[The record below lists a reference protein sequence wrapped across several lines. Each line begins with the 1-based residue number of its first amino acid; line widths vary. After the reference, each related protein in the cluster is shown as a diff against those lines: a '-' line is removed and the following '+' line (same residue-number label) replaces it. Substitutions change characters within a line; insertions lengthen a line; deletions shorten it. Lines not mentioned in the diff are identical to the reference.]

1 MCRIARVLL
10 LFSIAAARMTSVHS
24 AYKNEVHDV
33 PMSVIIRPFIPELDE
48 KKVES
53 LMETIQARKAAT
65 TTTVSVAVTD
75 TPRTSDSTGL
85 LYQLNSSDPL
95 SPTSGHI

>member
-1 MCRIARVLL
+1 MCCIARVLL
-10 LFSIAAARMTSVHS
+10 LFSIAAARMSSVHS

-48 KKVES
+48 KK
-53 LMETIQARKAAT
+53 ARKAAT

-75 TPRTSDSTGL
+75 TPRTSDSTGP

>member
-1 MCRIARVLL
+1 MSRITKVLL
-10 LFSIAAARMTSVHS
+10 LFSIAATRMTSVHS

-53 LMETIQARKAAT
+53 LMETIQ
-65 TTTVSVAVTD
+65 VTLA
-75 TPRTSDSTGL
+75 S
-85 LYQLNSSDPL
+85 
-95 SPTSGHI
+95 

>member
-1 MCRIARVLL
+1 MSLVTRSLL
-10 LFSIAAARMTSVHS
+10 LLSIAARMSSVHS

-53 LMETIQARKAAT
+53 LMETIQ
-65 TTTVSVAVTD
+65 VHS
-75 TPRTSDSTGL
+75 
-85 LYQLNSSDPL
+85 
-95 SPTSGHI
+95 H

>member
-1 MCRIARVLL
+1 MSLVSMLFVLL
-10 LFSIAAARMTSVHS
+10 SIAASMTSVHS

-53 LMETIQARKAAT
+53 LMETIQ
-65 TTTVSVAVTD
+65 VCF
-75 TPRTSDSTGL
+75 
-85 LYQLNSSDPL
+85 
-95 SPTSGHI
+95 